1 MAGAEG
7 VGAADED
14 DAVALGSGLGFGEES
29 SVHPATSNAVPT
41 ANAASPCTRRLC
53 DTPRPPKKHRPERP
67 SDKPDTAFRQPN
79 RAGPNR
85 GRPANGSV
93 DGSSPWG

>member
-29 SVHPATSNAVPT
+29 SVHPATTNAT

-53 DTPRPPKKHRPERP
+53 DTP
-67 SDKPDTAFRQPN
+67 
-79 RAGPNR
+79 
-85 GRPANGSV
+85 
-93 DGSSPWG
+93 